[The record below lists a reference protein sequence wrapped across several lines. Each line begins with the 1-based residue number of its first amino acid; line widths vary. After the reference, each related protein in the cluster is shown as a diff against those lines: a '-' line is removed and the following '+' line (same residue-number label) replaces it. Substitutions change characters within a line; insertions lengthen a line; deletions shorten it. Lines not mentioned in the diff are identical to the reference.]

1 MYTLALSPEQLQ
13 IRASLREFV
22 AAEIRPAALAPA
34 RLEPLEEQPLTELI
48 EKAARIGLRSLALP
62 EESGGAGADTLTCCI
77 AAEELAAGDAGL
89 ALVLVET
96 ATIAEFLFQHA
107 LPQQQRERLLDQ
119 FLADETFHLALA
131 ADERHDVLG
140 IDYHRPGADADE
152 PEITARLC
160 ADAWALNGHKRR
172 VANA

>member
-1 MYTLALSPEQLQ
+1 
-13 IRASLREFV
+13 
-22 AAEIRPAALAPA
+22 
-34 RLEPLEEQPLTELI
+34 
-48 EKAARIGLRSLALP
+48 
-62 EESGGAGADTLTCCI
+62 
-77 AAEELAAGDAGL
+77 
-89 ALVLVET
+89 VET
-96 ATIAEFLFQHA
+96 ATNAEFLFQHA

-119 FLADETFHLALA
+119 FLADVTFHLALA

-172 VANA
+172 VANAPLAKLFVIESAIDNGDRVILLVP